1 MSDLTVLQSL
11 EVEEL
16 PSLDEMVV
24 QFHTLV
30 EDDMLER
37 LKAGVRERV
46 EREAPKQIAAY
57 TERLSSVVAE
67 LRKGNYS
74 RQKPTT
80 SGGDDAA
87 PRRRFVDGWTE
98 WSFCSEPGIAA
109 ARRPSRKP
117 VRHEHGLHEI
127 GFISES
133 TVDSGDV
140 GIVIGFDPGVKSCA
154 INCGGKLWKLEEV
167 DTPPF
172 KLPDLK
178 SLYSED
184 WDFYAKLQK
193 QIAESMGLPASMVS
207 VGPKLGGMGRY
218 YSERIVELPP
228 LKHYSFEET

>member
-1 MSDLTVLQSL
+1 MNELSLLQSL

-24 QFHTLV
+24 QFHSLV

-46 EREAPKQIAAY
+46 EKEAPKQIAAY
-57 TERLSSVVAE
+57 TERLASLCID

-80 SGGDDAA
+80 SGGDDAE
-87 PRRRFVDGWTE
+87 PRRRFADGWNE
-98 WSFCSEPGIAA
+98 WSFVTEPGIAITRKA
-109 ARRPSRKP
+109 VRKP
-117 VRHEHGLHEI
+117 VPHRHDLADI

-140 GIVIGFDPGVKSCA
+140 GIVIGIDPGVKTCA
-154 INCGGKLWKLEEV
+154 FNHRGKIWKLEEV
-167 DTPPF
+167 YTPPTT
-172 KLPDLK
+172 LPDLK
-178 SLYSED
+178 SLYAED
-184 WDFYAKLQK
+184 WDFYAQLQK
-193 QIAESMGLPASMVS
+193 QMISAMGLPASMVS
-207 VGPKLGGMGRY
+207 AGPRLRGMGRY
-218 YSERIVELPP
+218 YSESVVELPP

>member
-140 GIVIGFDPGVKSCA
+140 GIVIGIDPGVKSCA
-154 INCGGKLWKLEEV
+154 INHRGKIWQFEEV
-167 DTPPF
+167 YTPRLD
-172 KLPDLK
+172 LPDLK
-178 SLYSED
+178 SMYAPD
-184 WDFYAKLQK
+184 WDFYKDITKRMISA
-193 QIAESMGLPASMVS
+193 MGLPADMVS
-207 VGPKLGGMGRY
+207 SGPKLGMGRY
-218 YSERIVELPP
+218 YSESFVTLPP
-228 LKHYSFEET
+228 LKYYSFEET